1 MDALKHLQIR
11 PAQPEDLPDIYNLM
25 AAYDMVGA
33 FSAHGC
39 VIAERDDSL
48 IGFARVEI
56 VEEKSYLRP
65 IVVDQRNQDQG
76 VGKALLQHILNRR
89 PCLTVIS
96 RGSAAGFYERMGF
109 KFANWNEIY
118 LPFKNEC
125 AACPDLNICKPVPM
139 RSLYDSVRVNHPK

>member
-1 MDALKHLQIR
+1 MEVFKRMQIR
-11 PAQPEDLPDIYNLM
+11 PARPEDLPEIYNLM
-25 AAYDMVGA
+25 ATYDMVGTFTA
-33 FSAHGC
+33 DSC

-48 IGFARVEI
+48 IGFARIEV

-76 VGKALLQHILNRR
+76 VGKALLQYILNRR

-96 RGSAAGFYERMGF
+96 RGSATGFYARMGF
-109 KFANWNEIY
+109 ESADWNEIY

-125 AACPDLNICKPVPM
+125 AACPDLRTCQPVPM
-139 RSLYDSVRVNHPK
+139 HS